1 MRRCADGTF
10 GVKFECPTNVSSVI
24 AAETSFRVGKT
35 ALGKGSEAKKA
46 DKKHF
51 LRLF

>member
-1 MRRCADGTF
+1 MSRSGAGTF
-10 GVKFECPTNVSSVI
+10 AVKFKRPTNVSSVI
-24 AAETSFRVGKT
+24 AAETSFRAGKT